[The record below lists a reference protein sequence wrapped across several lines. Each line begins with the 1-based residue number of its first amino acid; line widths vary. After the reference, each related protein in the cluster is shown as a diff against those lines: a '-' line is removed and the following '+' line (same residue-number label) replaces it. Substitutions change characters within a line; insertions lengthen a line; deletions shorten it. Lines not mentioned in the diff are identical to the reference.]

1 MKYERL
7 NEKKVLSIITEILIG
22 STSTVSSSP
31 LARLNPS
38 AGIVISTSTTFLT
51 SIAILIT
58 NENITKLKLRYTK
71 LRDWINLMKIL
82 YEEILIQSMVDKK
95 NAEKKL

>member
-1 MKYERL
+1 MKYKRL

-22 STSTVSSSP
+22 STSTVSSST

-38 AGIVISTSTTFLT
+38 AGIVISTSTAFLT

-58 NENITKLKLRYTK
+58 NENIKTKTT
-71 LRDWINLMKIL
+71 L
-82 YEEILIQSMVDKK
+82 YKT
-95 NAEKKL
+95 